1 MKQPDE
7 AAIGGARK
15 SLPTRKSRKVP
26 KTAAKPTAAPSSAK
40 KPARKKNILDKDVER
55 ELVKVFG
62 EK

>member
-7 AAIGGARK
+7 PAIGGTRK
-15 SLPTRKSRKVP
+15 TLPSRKSRKVQRGS
-26 KTAAKPTAAPSSAK
+26 APATPG
-40 KPARKKNILDKDVER
+40 KPARKKNILDRDVEQ

>member
-7 AAIGGARK
+7 PAIGGARK
-15 SLPTRKSRKVP
+15 TLPTRKARKV
-26 KTAAKPTAAPSSAK
+26 TSAR
-40 KPARKKNILDKDVER
+40 PARKPKKNILDKDVEQ

>member
-7 AAIGGARK
+7 PAIGGARK
-15 SLPTRKSRKVP
+15 TLPTRKARKVNSVRP
-26 KTAAKPTAAPSSAK
+26 ARKPS
-40 KPARKKNILDKDVER
+40 RKKNILDKNVEQ

>member
-7 AAIGGARK
+7 PVIGTTRK
-15 SLPTRKSRKVP
+15 TLPSRKSRKVKNSHP
-26 KTAAKPTAAPSSAK
+26 AGK
-40 KPARKKNILDKDVER
+40 KPARSKNILDKDVER